1 VSRLGTVPPPWE
13 GGNRKAHFPP
23 HQLCWHEQEKS
34 QRNKDY
40 PVNKLSQRKIM
51 VISTNEATLLEEIC
65 EDLLPEEDNVA
76 ASSIEISVFKN
87 ILRQRIDDLPII
99 K

>member
-1 VSRLGTVPPPWE
+1 
-13 GGNRKAHFPP
+13 
-23 HQLCWHEQEKS
+23 
-34 QRNKDY
+34 
-40 PVNKLSQRKIM
+40 M